1 MTTRNL
7 KLVLLT
13 YDDDSSLELE
23 VIDMQGFHRTSE
35 YVGENGKCFVHE
47 VYLTYGEKDG
57 PTGQNTADQG
67 H

>member
-7 KLVLLT
+7 KSVLLT
-13 YDDDSSLELE
+13 YDDDSTLELE
-23 VIDMQGFHRTSE
+23 IIDEQGYHRTSE
-35 YVGENGKCFVHE
+35 YVGARGRCYVHE

-57 PTGQNTADQG
+57 PFGPSSTDQG